1 MDINFSLYSL
11 CIHKIYFV
19 HSKILWN
26 IYPMPAFRDFCVFED
41 ILEHYFV
48 QLKKILLHHSAPKG
62 RVLLSILPCSLTS

>member
-1 MDINFSLYSL
+1 
-11 CIHKIYFV
+11 
-19 HSKILWN
+19 
-26 IYPMPAFRDFCVFED
+26 MPAFRDFCVFED